1 VNHEHY
7 KLAGTQQAL
16 EDLGLTKEANILWNA
31 GKGLFNAAAK
41 PISWAFGRAGK
52 SLLGMGQSAGLGQG
66 TTNFLRT
73 VGRGAAQD
81 MGVGGLL
88 MGGVGAATA
97 DPGKGW
103 EGFQRGFAGGALGGL
118 GYRVGSNLTQQGLLR
133 GLGTRN
139 YRAVAHATG
148 PKTGPGSGWLGGF
161 SREVAPGVTQGS
173 TSQGFKQLGANA
185 LRTGVP
191 IAGGVAASMYTPTF
205 EQDPQAQQT
214 QQYARMAYP
223 LIS

>member
-1 VNHEHY
+1 MSRATSY
-7 KLAGTQQAL
+7 RLAGTQQAL

-31 GKGLFNAAAK
+31 GRGLLNAAAK

-52 SLLGMGQSAGLGQG
+52 SLLGLGQTAGLGQG

-73 VGRGAAQD
+73 VGRGAGHD
-81 MGVGGLL
+81 MAIGGLL
-88 MGGVGAATA
+88 SGGWGAATA

-103 EGFQRGFAGGALGGL
+103 EGFKNNFLPGVIGGGVYRAGSTLA
-118 GYRVGSNLTQQGLLR
+118 QQGLLR
-133 GLGTRN
+133 GMGTRN
-139 YRAVAHATG
+139 YRAIAHAAG
-148 PKTGPGSGWLGGF
+148 PKTGPGSGWFGGF
-161 SREVAPGVTQGS
+161 AHKTPSGIVQGN

-191 IAGGVAASMYTPTF
+191 VAAGIGAMQVPMG

-214 QQYARMAYP
+214 QQYARAALP